1 MSTSLNDNI
10 KILHL
15 EDIASDAELIEIE
28 LQDQLGNVDLKWV
41 DSKRGLI
48 AELKSGIPYDL
59 VLSDYSVPD
68 VSDLEALKI
77 VKEASELT
85 PFIYVTGALGEELAV
100 EVLKSGA
107 TDYVLKDQLYKLPLA
122 IQRALEEAKQKREK
136 LEAYRALE
144 QNEIKYRKIFE
155 SYIDVYYEASL
166 DGVIQTITPSC
177 KDMFGYDQ
185 HEVLGSSVSLFY
197 KNPEERELMMK
208 MLIERGCV
216 KDYETIITHK
226 NGKDVHVSAQINLR
240 FDGQNKPSGIYGV
253 VRDITEFTLAKRNVE
268 SSESRLRGIMEVSSE
283 ITCIIN
289 EEGVIQHVGPSIGRI
304 LKYKEQDLLGKNVFS
319 LIHPDDYEDA
329 KTRFAYRL
337 RTGGQ
342 PEPRTYRFFTKDN
355 EQRYLQVLTNNLL
368 DNPHINGIIVNAQD
382 VTDLRISNALL
393 EKITEQAPGV
403 IFKFEITDDK
413 TMKFPFLSKG
423 FAEMNPGVSIEE
435 VKEKPYLGLG
445 SVHPDDLEM
454 VEKSIW
460 DSFESLSVWD
470 VHYRIITRNEG
481 VRWIAGMAKPERQKG
496 KVSWYGTLHDVTERK
511 MSFQKGII
519 LNKVGSSLNLDMSLE
534 QFCYKIHNS
543 LVDNIE
549 FDTFYVNLL
558 DKQVNKIKPIV
569 YLKDGI
575 QQEVNNVSRPFG
587 RGLTETVI
595 ETGENFVVD
604 PENAALFQVE
614 LGSDYFGN
622 RAKSWLGVPLKAGN
636 EVIGVLALQCT
647 DRKHRYSVQEI
658 ELVSLIGSQLGAYIQ
673 KRTTRE
679 KLKQREARYRTLFER
694 NLAGV
699 YRASLDDRILECND
713 AFASIIGYNSSGQV
727 EGKFARELYKND
739 TTSNFVREI
748 KENGEVLKSYES
760 CITRLD
766 GTKVWLL
773 ENASIVRDTV
783 SNEELVEGTV
793 LDITSLKESFAKLD
807 EERRYAL
814 KYQSMLLSSQLNPH
828 FIFNALNSV
837 QFYILDKDPEPALN
851 FVSEFSQLMRAVLNN
866 SAREKI
872 SLAEEIEFLELYLN
886 LEKRRFR
893 DKFTYDINVQ
903 ESVDPDIEHIAPML
917 LQPYVENTIVHGI
930 GNLEKKG
937 KLEIEFNEYEDN
949 LVCIIDDNGVGR
961 EKAMELKKLRSGN
974 QHKSMAMGIT
984 GSRLELLNKL
994 EGNNYKVNVI
1004 DKKGEDG
1011 SVQGTRVI
1019 IRIPKEVEIE

>member
-1 MSTSLNDNI
+1 METSFRDKI

-15 EDIASDAELIEIE
+15 EDIQSDAELVEME
-28 LQDQLGNVDLKWV
+28 LLGQLSNIDLNWV
-41 DSKRGLI
+41 NNKEAFI
-48 AELKSGIPYDL
+48 TELRSDTVYDL
-59 VLSDYSVPD
+59 ILSDYSVPD
-68 VSDLEALKI
+68 VKDAEVLDLVRNESDVI
-77 VKEASELT
+77 

-107 TDYVLKDQLYKLPLA
+107 TDYVLKDQLFKLPLA
-122 IQRALEEAKQKREK
+122 INRALDEANQK
-136 LEAYRALE
+136 LEKQAARLALE

-166 DGVIQTITPSC
+166 DGKIQTITPSC
-177 KDMFGYDQ
+177 EDMFGYIQ
-185 HEVLGSSVSLFY
+185 EEVLGKSVSMFY
-197 KNPEERELMMK
+197 KNPEERELLMK
-208 MLIERGCV
+208 MLLETGCV

-226 NGKDVHVSAQINLR
+226 SGKDIYVSAQVNLR
-240 FDGQNKPSGIYGV
+240 YDGQNNPKGIYGV
-253 VRDITEFTLAKRNVE
+253 VRNITDFTLAKRKVE

-283 ITCIIN
+283 ITCIISTDG
-289 EEGVIQHVGPSIGRI
+289 EIQYVGPSISRI
-304 LKYKEQDLLGKNVFS
+304 LKFSEEDLIGKNVFS

-329 KTRFAYRL
+329 KTRFSHRL
-337 RTGGQ
+337 RIGGK

-355 EQRYLQVLTNNLL
+355 EQRYLQILTNNLV

-382 VTDLRISNALL
+382 VTDLRTSNALL

-403 IFKFEITDDK
+403 IFKFEIDDERN
-413 TMKFPFLSKG
+413 MKFPFLSKG
-423 FAEMNPGVSIEE
+423 FEAFNPGVSIDE

-460 DSFESLSVWD
+460 DSYESLCVWD
-470 VHYRIITRNEG
+470 VHYRIITKNEG
-481 VRWIAGMAKPERQKG
+481 VRWIAGLAKPERQKG
-496 KVSWYGTLHDVTERK
+496 KVAWYGTLHDMTERK
-511 MSFQKGII
+511 MAFQKGII
-519 LNKVGSSLNLDMSLE
+519 LNKVGSALNLDMTLE
-534 QFCYKIHNS
+534 QFSYKIHNS
-543 LVDNIE
+543 IVENVE
-549 FDTFYVNLL
+549 FDTFYVNLFERS
-558 DKQVNKIKPIV
+558 DNTIKPIV

-575 QQEVNNVSRPFG
+575 QQDVSDISRPFTT
-587 RGLTETVI
+587 GLTETVI
-595 ETGENFVVD
+595 ETGENLVVD
-604 PENAALFQVE
+604 PENASLFQTE
-614 LGSDYFGN
+614 QRLDYFGN
-622 RAKSWLGVPLKAGN
+622 KPKSWLGVPLKAGS

-647 DRKHRYSVQEI
+647 DMKHRYSVQEI

-713 AFASIIGYNSSGQV
+713 AFASIIGFDSSTEV
-727 EGKFARELYKND
+727 EGKFARDLYEND
-739 TTSNFVREI
+739 TTNNFVREI
-748 KENGEVLKSYES
+748 KVNGEVLKSYES
-760 CITRLD
+760 CITRSD

-773 ENASIVRDTV
+773 ENASIVRDAV
-783 SNEELVEGTV
+783 SNEELVEGTI
-793 LDITSLKESFAKLD
+793 LDITNLKESFAKVD
-807 EERRYAL
+807 EERRHAL

-872 SLAEEIEFLELYLN
+872 SLTEEIEFLELYLN

-893 DKFTYDINVQ
+893 DKFAYEINVQ
-903 ESVDPDIEHIAPML
+903 DSIDPDMENIVPML
-917 LQPYVENTIVHGI
+917 LQPYVENTVVHGI
-930 GNLEKKG
+930 GNIEHKG
-937 KLEIEFNEYEDN
+937 LLEIEFNEYEDN

-984 GSRLELLNKL
+984 GSRLELLNRL
-994 EGNNYKVNVI
+994 EGGNYDVKVV
-1004 DKKGEDG
+1004 DKKDEDG
-1011 SVQGTRVI
+1011 SVLGTRVI
-1019 IRIPKEVEIE
+1019 IRIPRERDDV